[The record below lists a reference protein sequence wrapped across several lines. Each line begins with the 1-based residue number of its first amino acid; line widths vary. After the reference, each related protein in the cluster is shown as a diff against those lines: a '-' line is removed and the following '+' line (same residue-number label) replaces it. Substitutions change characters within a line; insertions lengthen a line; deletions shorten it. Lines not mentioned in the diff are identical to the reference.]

1 MQIKTCIKQELVI
14 IRITFVANMRELNTK
29 SKLHTN
35 INFIDRNTFIP
46 QKSLFWNKRLF
57 LIEFLYL
64 TDVIMFNKIVVR
76 CGRPEYIC
84 TQLFFSRFRSAKCF
98 FEKLTTR

>member
-46 QKSLFWNKRLF
+46 QKSLF
-57 LIEFLYL
+57 
-64 TDVIMFNKIVVR
+64 
-76 CGRPEYIC
+76 
-84 TQLFFSRFRSAKCF
+84 
-98 FEKLTTR
+98 